1 MIKVLITDD
10 HAMFRAGLKHIIDE
24 EFDMLVA
31 GEAANGQEVMSKIL
45 DKDYDVVVLDINMP
59 GRDGIEVLS
68 EIKAVKPNIA
78 VLVLSMYSE
87 EQFAIRALR
96 EGASGYLTKE
106 SAPDELTSAIREV
119 FRGGKYISPTVA
131 QILAYNVD
139 SHSEK
144 LLHEKLSDREYEVM
158 LQITIG
164 KKIREI
170 AGELNLSGKTISTY
184 RTRILEKMGMETNAE
199 LTQYAIRH
207 KLLK

>member
-184 RTRILEKMGMETNAE
+184 RTRILEKMGMETNTE